1 MRLAVYTDYAYHR
14 VGDRVYAERAFALF
28 LASLA
33 GKVDRMVVAGRLSPD
48 ASKARYS
55 LGDVDFVALPFYR
68 SLAEPLK
75 ALPAMARSLGRL
87 WRALDDVDAIWVIGP
102 HLLTFPIAAIAALR
116 RRRLLLGVRQEY
128 VEYVRNRHP
137 RRTAWHLFARILE
150 GSFQLLARF
159 CPVIVVGPRLAEI
172 YAKAPLLLEISV
184 SLIGPADIVSAEAAI
199 DRDYGEGPLRMLS
212 VGRLDR
218 EKDPLLLADVLA
230 KADPRWRLVVCGE
243 GSLESEL
250 AERLRELGVAD
261 RAELRGYVAHDEGL
275 PKLYRDAHALVH
287 ISRTEGVP
295 QVLFEAFAAGL
306 PVVATDVGGI
316 SGVVG
321 QAALLFGA
329 GDATEA
335 ASLLDRLIDDEG
347 LRRRLI
353 QEGNAVA
360 RAHTLDAETDRVADF
375 VRDQE
380 EAPARIPRASS

>member
-14 VGDRVYAERAFALF
+14 VGDQVYAERAFALF

-55 LGDVDFVALPFYR
+55 LGEVDFVALPFYR

-102 HLLTFPIAAIAALR
+102 HLLVFPIAAIALVR
-116 RRRLLLGVRQEY
+116 RRQLLLGVRQEY

-137 RRTAWHLFARILE
+137 ERRAWHLFARLLE

-172 YAKAPLLLEISV
+172 YRRAPRLLEISV
-184 SLIGPADIVSAEAAI
+184 SLVDRSEIVSVDSALE
-199 DRDYGEGPLRMLS
+199 RDYADGDLRLLS

-230 KADPRWRLVVCGE
+230 NADPRWRLIVCGE
-243 GSLESEL
+243 GSLEAEL
-250 AERLRELGVAD
+250 KHRFEELGVGD

-275 PKLYRDAHALVH
+275 PALYRGAHALIH
-287 ISRTEGVP
+287 ISRTEGLP

-316 SGVVG
+316 GGAVG
-321 QAALLFGA
+321 EAALLFPA

-335 ASLLDRLIDDEG
+335 ARLLDRLIGDEG
-347 LRRRLI
+347 LRRRLVE
-353 QEGNAVA
+353 EGNAVVS
-360 RAHTLDAETDRVADF
+360 AHTLDAETDRVAGF
-375 VRDQE
+375 VRDQ